1 MICEDCH
8 KPLGDYPYSRAYTCS
23 ECLSTLCFD
32 CHEAHE
38 QNAHSSDLSTAA
50 ELASAQMIA

>member
-1 MICEDCH
+1 VKTATSLWAITRIHALTSAQSVYQLFASIAMKH
-8 KPLGDYPYSRAYTCS
+8 N
-23 ECLSTLCFD
+23 
-32 CHEAHE
+32 E